1 MDGKEAGGVV
11 CPGTN
16 PHSRPGIPK
25 HDRTKKTVIAREGSC
40 GLFLP
45 YRELLNHLKDK
56 APSYYY
62 TDVLVPS
69 GKTLKDFIE

>member
-16 PHSRPGIPK
+16 PQSRPGIPK

-40 GLFLP
+40 GLFLS
-45 YRELLNHLKDK
+45 EN
-56 APSYYY
+56 
-62 TDVLVPS
+62 
-69 GKTLKDFIE
+69 